1 MRWGRVASSNRM
13 MMMIL
18 RIGQLSCQRRNPIRF
33 LKYPEE
39 IKSNN

>member
-1 MRWGRVASSNRM
+1 MRWGRVAPSNR
-13 MMMIL
+13 MMIL

-33 LKYPEE
+33 LKYPDE